1 MSDYA
6 KRTLILSTQRLLNPS
21 KDDVHNHSE
30 IRDMQQSLLELAKR
44 KRQIQIER
52 MELHRKE
59 EADIDR
65 QAKAIDT
72 RMRAKWNRARLV
84 NFCPGQTVIAR
95 SRGLA
100 ERGGPDCPMHDGFI
114 ANNEGVREGV
124 EAKVIRTVCG
134 PKNQGVWV
142 YFPEESGMSCSPN
155 DSFFYRLE
163 SIECNRALEP
173 ASGAWRG
180 CRLATLTDI
189 RSLAHEIVPKPGSA
203 KAYAEWL
210 VKRECVK
217 GECHIEDLL

>member
-1 MSDYA
+1 MTDYT
-6 KRTLILSTQRLLNPS
+6 KWTLIHSTQRLLNPS
-21 KDDVHNHSE
+21 KNEVHNHRE
-30 IRDMQQSLLELAKR
+30 IHLMQQSLLELAKR
-44 KRQIQIER
+44 KRQIEIER

-72 RMRAKWNRARLV
+72 KMRAKWNRARLV
-84 NFCPGQTVIAR
+84 NFYPGQTVIAR

-142 YFPEESGMSCSPN
+142 YFPEESGMACTPN
-155 DSFFYRLE
+155 NCFFYRLE
-163 SIECNRALEP
+163 SIECNQALEP

-180 CRLATLTDI
+180 YRLATLPDI
-189 RSLAHEIVPKPGSA
+189 RLLAHKIVPKPASWFGA
-203 KAYAEWL
+203 VLKNEME
-210 VKRECVK
+210 V
-217 GECHIEDLL
+217 EDFMKS